1 MRPILEFWVFFW
13 VFKVKKKVFFIF
25 LNDKVMRIF
34 SGFWKDLSVCSSKS
48 GFGVAIKEEKDSL

>member
-1 MRPILEFWVFFW
+1 MKREVLY
-13 VFKVKKKVFFIF
+13 IF

-48 GFGVAIKEEKDSL
+48 SFGVAKKEEKL